1 MAKKDQIVVMLPP
14 ELAKFVRAEAV
25 KKLVPISFVVRQAL
39 EQYRDSQ
46 VTVKVNKK

>member
-25 KKLVPISFVVRQAL
+25 KQLVPISFIVRQAV
-39 EQYRDSQ
+39 EMYKDSKI
-46 VTVKVNKK
+46 TVKVTKK